1 MDYTR
6 LFEHTGRYKISK
18 ASFKRFT
25 GMTTRE
31 VSDLYNEGILSLD
44 NAVKVCETYHLR
56 PDQIS
61 EDLNMTLD
69 ELHEAANADR
79 NSRFNARIQYDLS

>member
-6 LFEHTGRYKISK
+6 LFEHIGRYKISK

-31 VSDLYNEGILSLD
+31 INDLYNEGKLSLD
-44 NAVKVCETYHLR
+44 NAVKVCQTYDLQ
-56 PDQIS
+56 PSQIS

-69 ELHEAANADR
+69 ELRKSANADR
-79 NSRFNARIQYDLS
+79 TARFNARLQYDLS